1 MARVAIE
8 SVDLVLANI
17 CNTIVAHEKRHEIA
31 YERIVEKLRE
41 VDPTYTVAKMIIRV
55 LDWTVRLEK
64 PEGLTSEGKCA
75 QELLYGLAS
84 NIRRLQE
91 RADELVKKMKSKL
104 S

>member
-41 VDPTYTVAKMIIRV
+41 VDPTYTVAKMIVSNNIKIHRQLMNDCGNPYIFSHFSALTQCIGV
-55 LDWTVRLEK
+55 YMISDYIDRLEFLI
-64 PEGLTSEGKCA
+64 G
-75 QELLYGLAS
+75 
-84 NIRRLQE
+84 R
-91 RADELVKKMKSKL
+91 
-104 S
+104 